1 MSNKI
6 WNLKILAHLECCWF
20 QEKKLFKLIKS
31 EVVELTEFCCI
42 KRKSV
47 WSSYKLVW
55 NKLKVNVSQRR
66 ETDVHLPVARE
77 WGGDF

>member
-1 MSNKI
+1 MKSENLGSFRMLLVPRKI
-6 WNLKILAHLECCWF
+6 
-20 QEKKLFKLIKS
+20 LFKLIKS

>member
-1 MSNKI
+1 MKSE
-6 WNLKILAHLECCWF
+6 NLGSFRMLLVPR
-20 QEKKLFKLIKS
+20 KKLFKLIKS

-66 ETDVHLPVARE
+66 ETDAHLPVARE